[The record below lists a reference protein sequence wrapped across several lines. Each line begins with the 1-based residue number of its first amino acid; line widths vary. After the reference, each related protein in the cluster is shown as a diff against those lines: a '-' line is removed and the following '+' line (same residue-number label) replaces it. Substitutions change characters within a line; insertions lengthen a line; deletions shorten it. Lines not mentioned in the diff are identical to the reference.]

1 MGVGGYFMNDSVYS
15 PLDQAI
21 LLRKQSEIMTL
32 ATLFDKQL
40 ETLWRRAE
48 DFSSDGFIRTQTTS
62 LISAPSPLDYIPE
75 YLELLQHLRVNKL
88 PIVHGFVDL
97 QIYDMDLR
105 QIVGLTGVA

>member
-1 MGVGGYFMNDSVYS
+1 MNDSVYS

-48 DFSSDGFIRTQTTS
+48 DF
-62 LISAPSPLDYIPE
+62 
-75 YLELLQHLRVNKL
+75 
-88 PIVHGFVDL
+88 
-97 QIYDMDLR
+97 
-105 QIVGLTGVA
+105 

>member
-1 MGVGGYFMNDSVYS
+1 MRFLPHDPFPHVTIKSKLPLGFILLLLLVMGVGGYFMIDSVYS

-48 DFSSDGFIRTQTTS
+48 DF
-62 LISAPSPLDYIPE
+62 
-75 YLELLQHLRVNKL
+75 
-88 PIVHGFVDL
+88 
-97 QIYDMDLR
+97 
-105 QIVGLTGVA
+105 

>member
-1 MGVGGYFMNDSVYS
+1 MIDSVYS

-21 LLRKQSEIMTL
+21 LLRTQSETMTL

-40 ETLWRRAE
+40 ETLWTRAE
-48 DFSSDGFIRTQTTS
+48 DFSSDGFIRTQTKM
-62 LISAPSPLDYIPE
+62 LISASRPLDQMPE
-75 YLELLQHLRVNKL
+75 YQELLQHLRLNKL